1 MFALRKRSLF
11 PLRKRSLI
19 STHAY
24 GRNIV
29 DVYEYASDAVQKA
42 TTSRDAACLKRD
54 QAVEEEYELGEAIT
68 DDPCDAEIQA
78 IRNAEAIRVNADRYL
93 RVTNG
98 ELDKLTKSLE
108 EVVQSAKQIA
118 TRQFLI

>member
-1 MFALRKRSLF
+1 MFA
-11 PLRKRSLI
+11 LRKRSLI

-42 TTSRDAACLKRD
+42 TTSRDAAFLKRD
-54 QAVEEEYELGEAIT
+54 QALDEEDRLWEAIT
-68 DDPCDAEIQA
+68 DDPCDASTEQA